1 MYRSEKWVGVN
12 GEIWKNCKSD
22 KLECKAEGAV
32 ARCGGWVSTVKFK
45 KLQKPTP
52 TPRPFTKTPRVA
64 QTARIKKSTRRRG
77 QKMLKSKKQKFL
89 PVGVKFTPLK
99 PRIGSSR
106 AYRNM
111 PEPVM
116 STEYT
121 PNDINS
127 RDVGL

>member
-1 MYRSEKWVGVN
+1 MWGLGVN
-12 GEIWKNCKSD
+12 GQIQKIAKSRRRRR
-22 KLECKAEGAV
+22 GH
-32 ARCGGWVSTVKFK
+32 
-45 KLQKPTP
+45 LQKRHEW
-52 TPRPFTKTPRVA
+52 PRR
-64 QTARIKKSTRRRG
+64 RELRKSTRRRG

-99 PRIGSSR
+99 PRMGPSR

-116 STEYT
+116 LTKYT

>member
-1 MYRSEKWVGVN
+1 
-12 GEIWKNCKSD
+12 
-22 KLECKAEGAV
+22 
-32 ARCGGWVSTVKFK
+32 
-45 KLQKPTP
+45 
-52 TPRPFTKTPRVA
+52 
-64 QTARIKKSTRRRG
+64 
-77 QKMLKSKKQKFL
+77 MLKSKKQKIL

-99 PRIGSSR
+99 PIMGPSR

-116 STEYT
+116 LTKYT